1 MNDIKRGE
9 IFYISRGGASCGS
22 EQQSDR
28 PAVIVSNDQNNAHS
42 PTVEVVYMT
51 TQPKNDL
58 PTHCILRSTGRVST
72 VLCEQVHTV
81 AVERIGKYIGQASD
95 AEMTNIDIALM
106 ISLSLDAGKKTSKK
120 YAETIAKKDEEI
132 AELRGELEKRQQG
145 QQDAA
150 QEAAGTPESAFPED
164 KRYYSAIEALRRTE
178 GERDA
183 YKRMYEDLFLK
194 MTGGQR

>member
-1 MNDIKRGE
+1 
-9 IFYISRGGASCGS
+9 
-22 EQQSDR
+22 
-28 PAVIVSNDQNNAHS
+28 
-42 PTVEVVYMT
+42 MT

-132 AELRGELEKRQQG
+132 AELRGELEKRQQ
-145 QQDAA
+145 DAA